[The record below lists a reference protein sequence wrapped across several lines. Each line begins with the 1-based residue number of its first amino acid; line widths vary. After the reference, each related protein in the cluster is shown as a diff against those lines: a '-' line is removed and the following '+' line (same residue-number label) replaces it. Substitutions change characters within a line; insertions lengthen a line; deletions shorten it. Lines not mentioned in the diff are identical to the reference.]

1 MIQEIEQE
9 VDHEMDIHMNMDTE
23 IKNVVDQEVDI
34 LELNLIRD
42 KIETMSKFNQVGVL
56 RILSKN
62 KNITLNENKYGVHI
76 NLTEIPKQTIDELFE
91 YINYVKNQEI
101 NLSEFEQQKETFKNI
116 YFTKDNKDITVKNNK
131 RHEL

>member
-9 VDHEMDIHMNMDTE
+9 VDNEMNMNTE

-42 KIETMSKFNQVGVL
+42 KIEIMSKFNQVGVL

-62 KNITLNENKYGVHI
+62 KNITLNENKNGVHI
-76 NLTEIPKQTIDELFE
+76 NLTEIPKQTIDELFD

-101 NLSEFEQQKETFKNI
+101 NLSEIEQQKETFKNI
-116 YFTKDNKDITVKNNK
+116 YFTKDNKDITVKNGK